1 VSDAQ
6 AARRAVEAVARA
18 SYARLVSYVAARTRD
33 VANAEDALSDAFA
46 AALRTWPDDGV
57 PTKPEAWLLHAARR
71 RLIDRARL
79 DHTRDA
85 NAIALRQLMSEAEAM
100 SEARTF
106 PDERLKLLF
115 VCAHPAIDA
124 RVHTPLMLQVV
135 LGLEATEIA
144 AAFLTPAATIGQ
156 RLSRAK
162 AKIRD
167 THIRF
172 DVPSGAELPERLFAV
187 LEAIYAAYAFG
198 WDDVSGTDEA
208 RPLDSRSRG
217 AARPLDSRSRGAARP
232 LDKRR
237 ELRDEALWLAR
248 TVVELM
254 PDEPEAL
261 GLSALLHYCEARRP
275 ARRDAAGDYVPIS
288 EQDTRAGK
296 HELLAEAARLLS
308 MAVKHRRPGRFQL
321 EAAIQSAHVERMR
334 TGSLD
339 WAAIADLYEGLVQLA
354 PTFGALLGR
363 AAAGLALL
371 DRIPEQDVEQHQ
383 PYWAVRAHLL
393 HALGREEAARHA
405 LDRALHLTDDD
416 SVRRFLERKFA
427 RAPNI

>member
-1 VSDAQ
+1 MPD
-6 AARRAVEAVARA
+6 ARRVVEDVARV
-18 SYARLVSYVAARTRD
+18 SYARLVSYLAARTRD

-57 PTKPEAWLLHAARR
+57 PNKPEAWLLHAARR
-71 RLIDRARL
+71 KLIDRARL

-85 NAIALRQLMSEAEAM
+85 NAVALRQLMSEAEAM
-100 SEARTF
+100 SEAQTF

-135 LGLEATEIA
+135 LGLDAAEIA

-198 WDDVSGTDEA
+198 WDDVSGADH
-208 RPLDSRSRG
+208 
-217 AARPLDSRSRGAARP
+217 
-232 LDKRR
+232 KRR
-237 ELRDEALWLAR
+237 GLRDEALWLAR

-288 EQDTRAGK
+288 EQNTSAWNVA
-296 HELLAEAARLLS
+296 LLAEAERLLGR
-308 MAVKHRRPGRFQL
+308 AVKHRKPGRFQL

-334 TGSLD
+334 TGGVD
-339 WAAIADLYEGLVQLA
+339 WAAIADMYEGLVRLA

-363 AAAGLALL
+363 AAAVAEAHGAEAGLALL
-371 DRIPEQDVEQHQ
+371 EVIPRQDVEQHQ

-393 HALGREEAARHA
+393 HALGREEDARSA
-405 LDRALHLTDDD
+405 VDRALSLTEDE
-416 SVRRFLERKFA
+416 SVRRFLERKF
-427 RAPNI
+427 R